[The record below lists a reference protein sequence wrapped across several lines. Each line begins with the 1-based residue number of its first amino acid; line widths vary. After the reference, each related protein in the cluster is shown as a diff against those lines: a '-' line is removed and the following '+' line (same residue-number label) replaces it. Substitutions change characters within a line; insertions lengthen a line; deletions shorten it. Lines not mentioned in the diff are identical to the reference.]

1 MVQRLMV
8 VESPNKIK
16 KLEAILGAEWKVMAS
31 YGHVR
36 DLPPKD
42 LGIDLGDFGLTYEY
56 LPAVK
61 RGDKTFPGSAERV
74 AAIRKQAKA
83 ADMVYLASD
92 PDREGE
98 AISWHLREA
107 TGLSAGQYVRVTFGE
122 IMGAAVRASVN
133 APREIDMQ
141 LVDAQQARRA
151 LDRMVGWLVSPVL
164 SDVLGRNVSAGRV
177 QSLVVRLIVDRER
190 AIRAFKSVAHYGA
203 SVSFAAGGNAKAEWR
218 AGWDTGPHLGEGQQY
233 VLDEALAGKAS
244 QCRRFEVV
252 ASEGKDARQAP
263 PSPFSTAL
271 LLQAASAKL
280 KLTVAQVERA
290 AQKLYEDGLVN
301 YIRTD
306 SVNLSAE
313 AVPMIREYAQS
324 KGFAVPAEP
333 RKWKEDTDAQEGHEA
348 IRPISIDVEDAGSDD
363 VQRAVYKL
371 IRDRTLASQIEDARF
386 RVNTVRLRAVG
397 TNEAFEFDA
406 TGRVMTVPGWRAV
419 AGGDAVEAEGE
430 GEDAEPA
437 NAVPVLEVGAL
448 IAAVDGELQ
457 RKKTQAPARYTESS
471 LVKKL
476 KNEGVGRPSTLPAII
491 NTIQARGY
499 VELQK
504 RQFLPTQLGEM
515 VTDVLVRAGF
525 SFMEVDFTR
534 QLEGQLDAIARGAA
548 SYGEVVG
555 PAYRLLTD
563 ELAKVGE
570 SGEFAP
576 AFKCPKC
583 AQGLRMFS
591 GNATRSA
598 YWRCVSTDAC
608 GHFMDDKDGKPVER
622 AVHPCPTCTTPLRR
636 YRRKT
641 GTGHLWACPAD
652 DCNTLLDDNGGK
664 PVGIHKC
671 GKCATALRRFQKK
684 NPETGRLLQQWGW
697 FCPNKEGGC
706 KNFLDDK
713 DGKPVPVQVHPC
725 PTCGKAMYLRT
736 GEHGKFWGCS
746 GFRDGC
752 KTVMDDKAGKPVP
765 RGAGGAGKAKAPE
778 RKAIGGKPGARP
790 AHPTSLR
797 IGIKVGGTKGPK

>member
-1 MVQRLMV
+1 MQRLMV

-16 KLEAILGAEWKVMAS
+16 KLESILGPEWKVMAS

-36 DLPPKD
+36 DLPPKE

-56 LPAVK
+56 LPATK
-61 RGDKTFPGSAERV
+61 RGDKTFPGSGERV
-74 AAIRKQAKA
+74 AAIRKQAKT

-177 QSLVVRLIVDRER
+177 QSLVVRLIVDQER
-190 AIRAFKSVAHYGA
+190 AIRAFKSVGHFGA
-203 SVSFAAGGNAKAEWR
+203 SVSFAVGGDAKATWS
-218 AGWDTGPHLGEGQQY
+218 AGWDTTRHLGAGQQY
-233 VLDEALAGKAS
+233 VLDEALAGKAG

-280 KLTVAQVERA
+280 KLSVAQVEKA
-290 AQKLYEDGLVN
+290 AQKLYEDGFVN

-313 AVPMIREYAQS
+313 AVPMIRAYAES
-324 KGFAVPAEP
+324 KGFGVPPEP
-333 RKWKEDTDAQEGHEA
+333 RKWKEDAGAQEGHEA
-348 IRPISIDVEDAGSDD
+348 IRPISIDVEAAGNDD
-363 VQRAVYKL
+363 VQRAVYQL
-371 IRDRTLASQIEDARF
+371 IRERTLASQIEDARF
-386 RVNTVRLRAVG
+386 RVNTVRLRAVD
-397 TNEAFEFDA
+397 TDEAFEFDA

-419 AGGDAVEAEGE
+419 AGGDAVEAEAE
-430 GEDAEPA
+430 GEDAEPQ
-437 NAVPVLEVGAL
+437 NAVPVLEVGELIEAL
-448 IAAVDGELQ
+448 DGKLL

-476 KNEGVGRPSTLPAII
+476 KNEGVGRPSTLPSII

-534 QLEGQLDAIARGAA
+534 QLESQLDAIARGAED
-548 SYGEVVG
+548 YRHVVE
-555 PAYRLLTD
+555 PAYRLLVE
-563 ELAKVGE
+563 ELARMGA

-583 AQGLRMFS
+583 AHGLRMFS
-591 GNATRSA
+591 GNAARAA
-598 YWRCVSTDAC
+598 YWRCVNTDGC

-622 AVHPCPTCTTPLRR
+622 AIHPCPKCATPLRR
-636 YRRKT
+636 YRRKS
-641 GTGHLWACPAD
+641 GVGHLWVCPAD
-652 DCNTLLDDNGGK
+652 ECNTLLDDNGGK

-671 GKCATALRRFQKK
+671 GKCSTALRRFQKK
-684 NPETGRLLQQWGW
+684 NPDTGRLLQKWGW
-697 FCPNKEGGC
+697 FCPNQEGGC
-706 KNFLDDK
+706 KNFLEDK
-713 DGKPVPVQVHPC
+713 DGIPVPVQVHPC
-725 PTCGKAMYLRT
+725 PSCGKAMHLRS
-736 GEHGKFWGCS
+736 GQHGKFWGCS

-752 KTVMDDKAGKPVP
+752 KTVMDDKGGKPVAKGTAGSA
-765 RGAGGAGKAKAPE
+765 GASRQGKAPGKAS
-778 RKAIGGKPGARP
+778 GGKAS
-790 AHPTSLR
+790 PTVVR
-797 IGIKVGGTKGPK
+797 IGIKY